1 MARSKLVETN
11 EKIAAGVTSGFRK
24 MSDTVVGA
32 YTRIE
37 DRFVDQYLR
46 REDESVEEA
55 KARLKKEDV
64 R

>member
-1 MARSKLVETN
+1 
-11 EKIAAGVTSGFRK
+11 

-37 DRFVDQYLR
+37 DRFVDRYLR